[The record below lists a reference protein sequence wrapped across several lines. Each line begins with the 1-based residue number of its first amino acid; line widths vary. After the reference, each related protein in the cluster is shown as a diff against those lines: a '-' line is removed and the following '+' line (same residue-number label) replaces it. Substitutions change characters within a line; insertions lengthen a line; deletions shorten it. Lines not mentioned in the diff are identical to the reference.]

1 MSLGLS
7 IKSLALTQ
15 VKKIDMN
22 NKSKAFL
29 LRLECLFKVVFLLID
44 FHEEVLLFRVF
55 ELPKAI
61 LQVVYLDGLY

>member
-7 IKSLALTQ
+7 IKPLALTQ

-29 LRLECLFKVVFLLID
+29 LRLECLFMVVFLLID
-44 FHEEVLLFRVF
+44 FHEEVSLF
-55 ELPKAI
+55 
-61 LQVVYLDGLY
+61 